1 MTETARNQETLGP
14 VVGQGEGTSNASESR
29 QADPTVINPGP
40 SIQANSLRR
49 SSSTTRL
56 VSGWLCLL
64 CATGFAVTLQGAYG
78 EEPRKLFLIVSAL
91 IAVAGVIIESFR
103 VAPQALSSRRAL
115 SLVPLAGVM
124 LVTASSL
131 SLLSTTGAEISTLAV
146 VAPLLAV
153 ATLLFGR
160 AVALRG
166 AALSRL
172 DSDYLFPL
180 GRRIGANSPCG
191 TVLEIRAGHVLSVDA
206 RIDRGSV
213 AVDERVLTTVPA
225 FKVREEGDVLYAG
238 SEVLAGEAE
247 ATALT
252 SDSDSSLAQLQTALQ
267 PMIEGAGT
275 ALESEDA
282 GATRATV
289 LGFLFLAAAAAIFWN
304 ERTPGYETCL
314 LAAGAILLG
323 ASICQVSSYLYGRRR
338 ALVLNWLA
346 RGYVFGS
353 AGAAKQL
360 AAVSRVVFDQSRVGE
375 GSRYQIAHFEVLDDR
390 LSKGALCDI
399 LASLLGRAESADLAA
414 AGGYCRWN
422 ASKLSVERV
431 LELREYPGRGI
442 CGTVHGI
449 ELSVGNEDFLVE
461 RGIMVQ
467 PADGA
472 STESDADRL
481 LLVAID
487 DDVVARFSVTTSQEF
502 LIESEDRPS
511 TLHGI
516 DAALSSGVAQHLG
529 SDTLLVRGPESD
541 LVGQTGSVD
550 LSLFTPQSGEIR
562 PSTIVALSNDLTQID
577 RLVADCA
584 RDCRIVERTRILL
597 GFSGLVLIASVFSGL
612 ITPVIPLVL
621 LGLVC
626 ASLRLS

>member
-1 MTETARNQETLGP
+1 
-14 VVGQGEGTSNASESR
+14 
-29 QADPTVINPGP
+29 
-40 SIQANSLRR
+40 
-49 SSSTTRL
+49 
-56 VSGWLCLL
+56 
-64 CATGFAVTLQGAYG
+64 
-78 EEPRKLFLIVSAL
+78 
-91 IAVAGVIIESFR
+91 
-103 VAPQALSSRRAL
+103 
-115 SLVPLAGVM
+115 
-124 LVTASSL
+124 
-131 SLLSTTGAEISTLAV
+131 
-146 VAPLLAV
+146 
-153 ATLLFGR
+153 
-160 AVALRG
+160 
-166 AALSRL
+166 
-172 DSDYLFPL
+172 
-180 GRRIGANSPCG
+180 
-191 TVLEIRAGHVLSVDA
+191 
-206 RIDRGSV
+206 
-213 AVDERVLTTVPA
+213 
-225 FKVREEGDVLYAG
+225 
-238 SEVLAGEAE
+238 
-247 ATALT
+247 
-252 SDSDSSLAQLQTALQ
+252 
-267 PMIEGAGT
+267 
-275 ALESEDA
+275 
-282 GATRATV
+282 
-289 LGFLFLAAAAAIFWN
+289 
-304 ERTPGYETCL
+304 
-314 LAAGAILLG
+314 
-323 ASICQVSSYLYGRRR
+323 
-338 ALVLNWLA
+338 
-346 RGYVFGS
+346 
-353 AGAAKQL
+353 
-360 AAVSRVVFDQSRVGE
+360 VGE
-375 GSRYQIAHFEVLDDR
+375 GSRYHITHFEVLDDR
-390 LSKGALCDI
+390 LSKAALCDI

>member
-14 VVGQGEGTSNASESR
+14 VVGQGEGTSNASENR
-29 QADPTVINPGP
+29 QADPTVTNPEA

-64 CATGFAVTLQGAYG
+64 CATGFAATLQGAYG
-78 EEPRKLFLIVSAL
+78 EEPRKLFLIVSTL

-180 GRRIGANSPCG
+180 GRRIGANAPRG

-225 FKVREEGDVLYAG
+225 FKVRDEGDVLYAG

-338 ALVLNWLA
+338 ALVLNWLS

-375 GSRYQIAHFEVLDDR
+375 GSRYHITHFEVLDDR

-502 LIESEDRPS
+502 LIESEDCPS

-562 PSTIVALSNDLTQID
+562 PSTVVALSNDLTQID

>member
-14 VVGQGEGTSNASESR
+14 VVGQGEGTSNASENR
-29 QADPTVINPGP
+29 QADPTVTNPEA

-64 CATGFAVTLQGAYG
+64 CATGFAATLQGAYG
-78 EEPRKLFLIVSAL
+78 EEPRKLFLIVSTL

-180 GRRIGANSPCG
+180 GRRIGANAPRG

-225 FKVREEGDVLYAG
+225 FKVRDEGDVLYAG

-338 ALVLNWLA
+338 ALVLNWLS

-375 GSRYQIAHFEVLDDR
+375 GSRYHITHFEVLDDR
-390 LSKGALCDI
+390 LSKAALCDI

-502 LIESEDRPS
+502 LIESEDCPS

-562 PSTIVALSNDLTQID
+562 PSTVVALSNDLTQID